1 MKSWWQ
7 ILPQHQSTYVRGS
20 ESASIDIPL
29 SNLIIENFQK
39 NTFQLIQI
47 LDLLDM
53 NFNSVVVFVINSS
66 LLFRLAMAMLW
77 SVKVIF
83 IQGEVFL
90 HQLCQNMAADCSLSK
105 IKRAHHNFALKIELC
120 SFFLWFQNNWCRKC
134 VNLMNNLYWYFS
146 LTVKE

>member
-1 MKSWWQ
+1 MLFSQKNNKICCMIIWQ
-7 ILPQHQSTYVRGS
+7 VRVSKFWS
-20 ESASIDIPL
+20 ESR
-29 SNLIIENFQK
+29 
-39 NTFQLIQI
+39 
-47 LDLLDM
+47 DL
-53 NFNSVVVFVINSS
+53 NWCRFWSWYFNAAVVFVTNSS